1 MKSLM
6 TMVAAL
12 AACMVFAAP
21 EGGAPGAGPHGG
33 PRFGGR
39 PGMGPHGG
47 DMMMMDPIVNMVMNP
62 KVAEKIGL
70 SEEQQAKLRELKG
83 NGGRHESQK
92 KVRALMQE
100 QAELMKADKIDEA
113 AVMAKIDEVFEIR
126 KEIAKEQ
133 AKRLIE
139 IKSVL
144 TPEQIAKA
152 REEMKAVFAE
162 RREHRGHHGGPRG
175 SRPEGGDAATPP
187 AQPPAEQK

>member
-83 NGGRHESQK
+83 NGGRHERQK

-100 QAELMKADKIDEA
+100 QAELMKADKIDAA

-133 AKRLIE
+133 AKRVVAVRTI
-139 IKSVL
+139 L
-144 TPEQIAKA
+144 TPEQIKKA
-152 REEMKAVFAE
+152 TEEMKGM
-162 RREHRGHHGGPRG
+162 RGRAPQAGGKRG
-175 SRPEGGDAATPP
+175 PGHRPEGAKPK
-187 AQPPAEQK
+187 AE